1 MLLGACVTNDRRHE
15 GATHAS
21 HGRPWMVAQGL
32 RGAGTAQ
39 RNAAVGASLVRQ
51 APGGYPRKNALICAA
66 NAGGAASN
74 GSSPSA
80 AVLTSKRCCLAA
92 FRRSVDGTPAN
103 TRRLTSSG
111 REAASSRATSAPY

>member
-15 GATHAS
+15 GAPQRADFCDRNATHSGYYVSETIAEICRCGGATHAS
-21 HGRPWMVAQGL
+21 HGWPWKATQGL

-74 GSSPSA
+74 RSSP
-80 AVLTSKRCCLAA
+80 
-92 FRRSVDGTPAN
+92 
-103 TRRLTSSG
+103 
-111 REAASSRATSAPY
+111 